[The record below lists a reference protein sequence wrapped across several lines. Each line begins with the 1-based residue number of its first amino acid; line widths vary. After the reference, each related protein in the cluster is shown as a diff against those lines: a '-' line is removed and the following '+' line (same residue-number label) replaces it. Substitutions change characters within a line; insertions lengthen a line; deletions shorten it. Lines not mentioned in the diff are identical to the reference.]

1 MTFAQIRPEID
12 ALTKQDRDCLSA
24 YLTMLQME
32 ENEDLENEQMHKLER
47 SSDWVDLKDLNHRSI
62 H

>member
-12 ALTKQDRDCLSA
+12 ALTKEDRDRLSA
-24 YLTMLQME
+24 SLTMLQME
-32 ENEDLENEQMHKLER
+32 ENEDLENEQMQKLER